1 MRQKKSKGE
10 YLAFLSVKYGVN
22 SEKFLSALRQ
32 AFDQGKETECCHFL
46 VECRGKTKTDQFFS
60 IKNGSGIVAQ
70 FKVSNDFL
78 VENRNSLKEFM
89 NTEIVSKYLAKK
101 RKASHSH
108 FIKDVGPGMNHV
120 NLKAKVLAVTEPT
133 HTVTRF
139 GSYASVA
146 KVLMADETGTINLC
160 LWKEEIDIESIG
172 ATVRI
177 VNAKVS
183 TFKGEKQLT
192 LGTRAT
198 INRLNAIN
206 LVQRLFCSLPAEER
220 DLRISN

>member
-32 AFDQGKETECCHFL
+32 AVDQGKETECCQFL
-46 VECRGKTKTDQFFS
+46 VECRGKTKTDQIFS
-60 IKNGSGIVAQ
+60 IKNAYGIVAQ

-89 NTEIVSKYLAKK
+89 NTEMVSKYLAKK

-108 FIKDVGPGMNHV
+108 FIKDVRPGMNHV

-146 KVLMADETGTINLC
+146 KVLIADETGTINVC
-160 LWKEEIDIESIG
+160 LWNEEIDIASIG

-198 INRLNAIN
+198 INRFEGDKSSAAPVL
-206 LVQRLFCSLPAEER
+206 LPACR
-220 DLRISN
+220 S